1 MNPFVRAW
9 TKVHQ
14 PRVIS
19 ALYCVIYTLL
29 LGGISALNNAGQRDQ
44 ALEPLRDA
52 DGIMCSVPAEM
63 GPVT

>member
-1 MNPFVRAW
+1 MPATNRFIRVWLR
-9 TKVHQ
+9 VHQ

-19 ALYCVIYTLL
+19 VLYFAIYA
-29 LGGISALNNAGQRDQ
+29 IAA
-44 ALEPLRDA
+44 A